1 MMWNRPFIFMER
13 TMSHEPR
20 RHRRAYSDGTRP
32 RSHHVQLKDLSRKT
46 PDVHNENNLSV
57 QDIPHMRRSSSI
69 QSLNSDFVDGA
80 SDDSFQKEVAE
91 KTQMYFVGK
100 QEAETEVFLDRII
113 KKEGSKD
120 RALLFIVSE
129 IPNETKV
136 QMLINCLLHRGAN
149 PSASNKDLWTPLH
162 YAVKKKYKGVCS
174 KLLEHEAWPDA
185 RDKKGVMPFT
195 LAYDA
200 GNDDIASMLVTCMSN
215 VFVRKLYS
223 SDGSQPAEF
232 SFHDLLAKS
241 MSKTTLAVLDCMI
254 DPVSPSGDV
263 CVYYNVLEADEHGR
277 VPSDSNFNSQS
288 KSGLQLIAKSGNKT
302 VIYHDVVRL
311 LIRRKWKEY
320 ARFRFL
326 INSLFYIMTLI
337 TLTLSA
343 IVASITSD
351 PAEYDLTALQIA
363 RAACEV
369 WSLGMA
375 ALTLLS
381 ELNQLRKH
389 RLEYW
394 QDAFNWIDLSSSI
407 LILLI
412 PPLRFAH
419 KTQQWFVFSAA
430 YLLWS
435 VRIFKYAAVFRQ
447 TGAYAQIL
455 WRILIHDIVQFTT
468 FFAFILLAFSGCLLL
483 SLRGEGSLEQFT
495 ETNSF
500 WSILFVGVRILIEAE
515 RVIEY
520 TELQTMSL
528 IIMVVFLFTICVLL
542 LNILI
547 AQLSDTYQNV
557 QQDAQRGLEVNRAW
571 IVSRVELNS
580 LYIGK
585 GHRVT
590 HYKESENIYD
600 VRDVLEK
607 WECPPLNEMNKC
619 IQDIWE
625 SLDSH
630 KMNLLTVRNRLARQ
644 ESALSKIQETLD
656 KLVEFQEKNVEHNED
671 DCKF

>member
-1 MMWNRPFIFMER
+1 
-13 TMSHEPR
+13 MSHTFR
-20 RHRRAYSDGTRP
+20 RHSGAYSDCTRR
-32 RSHHVQLKDLSRKT
+32 RSHHVQLKDSSRET
-46 PDVHNENNLSV
+46 QDVHIEDNHSV
-57 QDIPHMRRSSSI
+57 QDIPLMRRSTSI
-69 QSLNSDFVDGA
+69 HSLNIDDWA
-80 SDDSFQKEVAE
+80 TDDSFQREVTE
-91 KTQMYFVGK
+91 KTQKYFVGK
-100 QEAETEVFLDRII
+100 QEAETEVLLDRII

-120 RALLFIVSE
+120 LALLYIVSE
-129 IPNETKV
+129 IQNETKV
-136 QMLINCLLHRGAN
+136 QRLINSLLHRGAN
-149 PSASNKDLWTPLH
+149 PSASNQDLWTSLH
-162 YAVKKKYKGVCS
+162 FAVKKKYKGVCS
-174 KLLEHEAWPDA
+174 KLLEHEAWPNA
-185 RDKKGVMPFT
+185 RDRKGVMPFT
-195 LAYDA
+195 LAYDG
-200 GNDDIASMLVTCMSN
+200 GNDDIASMLITYMSN
-215 VFVRKLYS
+215 VFVRKLYRR
-223 SDGSQPAEF
+223 DGTQPAEF
-232 SFHDLLAKS
+232 NFHDLLNRT
-241 MSKTTLAVLDCMI
+241 MPKTTLAVLDCMI

-288 KSGLQLIAKSGNKT
+288 KSGLQLIAKSGNKVT
-302 VIYHDVVRL
+302 VMNRCRSTFTFIYHDVVRL
-311 LIRRKWKEY
+311 LIRRKWTKY

-326 INSLFYIMTLI
+326 INSLFWIITLF

-343 IVASITSD
+343 IVASTTPD
-351 PAEYDLTALQIA
+351 PAEYDLSALQIT

-381 ELNQLRKH
+381 EMDQFRKH

-394 QDAFNWIDLSSSI
+394 KDAFNYIDLSSSI

-430 YLLWS
+430 YLLWT
-435 VRIFKYAAVFRQ
+435 VWIFKYAAVFRQ

-455 WRILIHDIVQFTT
+455 WRILIHDIVQFTAL
-468 FFAFILLAFSGCLLL
+468 FAFILLAFSGCLLL

-515 RVIEY
+515 RIIEY

-547 AQLSDTYQNV
+547 AQLSDTYKNV
-557 QQDAQRGLEVNRAW
+557 QKDVQRGLEVNRAW

-580 LYIGK
+580 HYIGK

-600 VRDVLEK
+600 VQDVLEK
-607 WECPPLNEMNKC
+607 WEGTPLNEMNRC

-630 KMNLLTVRNRLARQ
+630 KMNLITVRDRLARQ
-644 ESALSKIQETLD
+644 ESTLFKIQ
-656 KLVEFQEKNVEHNED
+656 
-671 DCKF
+671 

>member
-1 MMWNRPFIFMER
+1 MAER
-13 TMSHEPR
+13 MNKDPCLENLSMRNKLRGH
-20 RHRRAYSDGTRP
+20 RHTYIDGTRP
-32 RSHHVQLKDLSRKT
+32 RSLQVQLKDFSRRT
-46 PDVHNENNLSV
+46 QDVHIDDNLSV
-57 QDIPHMRRSSSI
+57 HDIPHMSRSMSI
-69 QSLNSDFVDGA
+69 DSLNIDDWATS
-80 SDDSFQKEVAE
+80 DSFQKEVAE
-91 KTQMYFVGK
+91 KTQMYFIGK
-100 QEAETEVFLDRII
+100 QEAETEVILERII

-120 RALLFIVSE
+120 SALLFIVSDNK

-136 QMLINCLLHRGAN
+136 HMLINCLLHRGAN

-174 KLLEHEAWPDA
+174 KLLEHEAWPNA
-185 RDKKGVMPFT
+185 RDKNGVMPFT

-200 GNDDIASMLVTCMSN
+200 GNDDIASMLVAYMSN
-215 VFVRKLYS
+215 KFVRELYS
-223 SDGSQPAEF
+223 SQGDQPAEF
-232 SFHDLLAKS
+232 SFHDLLEKT
-241 MSKTTLAVLDCMI
+241 MPKTTLAVLDCMI

-288 KSGLQLIAKSGNKT
+288 KSGLQLIAKSGNKKL
-302 VIYHDVVRL
+302 IYNDIVRL

-320 ARFRFL
+320 ARFRF
-326 INSLFYIMTLI
+326 FK
-337 TLTLSA
+337 
-343 IVASITSD
+343 TSN
-351 PAEYDLTALQIA
+351 PAEYDLNAQQIA

-375 ALTLLS
+375 AITLLS
-381 ELNQLRKH
+381 ELRQMRKH

-394 QDAFNWIDLSSSI
+394 QDAYNYIDLSSSI

-419 KTQQWFVFSAA
+419 KTQQWFFFSVA
-430 YLLWS
+430 YLLWT
-435 VRIFKYAAVFRQ
+435 VRIFKYAAVLRK

-455 WRILIHDIVQFTT
+455 WRILRHDIVQFTT

-483 SLRGEGSLEQFT
+483 SLRGEESLDKFT

-528 IIMVVFLFTICVLL
+528 IIMVFFLFTICVLL

-580 LYIGK
+580 LYFGK
-585 GHRVT
+585 GHRIT
-590 HYKESENIYD
+590 YYKEKENIYD
-600 VRDVLEK
+600 VEDVLEK
-607 WECPPLNEMNKC
+607 WECPPLNEMNRC

-630 KMNLLTVRNRLARQ
+630 KMNLITVRNRLARQ
-644 ESALSKIQETLD
+644 ESTLVKIQETLN
-656 KLVEFQEKNVEHNED
+656 KLVEFQEKNVNHNED
-671 DCKF
+671 DCIF

>member
-1 MMWNRPFIFMER
+1 
-13 TMSHEPR
+13 MSHEHW
-20 RHRRAYSDGTRP
+20 RHRRAYSDGQRP
-32 RSHHVQLKDLSRKT
+32 RSHHLPLKDLPRKYAVT
-46 PDVHNENNLSV
+46 QSDENLAV
-57 QDIPHMRRSSSI
+57 PECPHMPRSSSM
-69 QSLNSDFVDGA
+69 QSLNTDFVDAA

-129 IPNETKV
+129 IMNENKV
-136 QMLINCLLHRGAN
+136 QMLINSLLHRGAN
-149 PSASNKDLWTPLH
+149 PSASNKDMWTPLH
-162 YAVKKKYKGVCS
+162 YAVKKNYKGVCS

-185 RDKKGVMPFT
+185 RDKKGVMPYT
-195 LAYDA
+195 LAFEA
-200 GNDDIASMLVTCMSN
+200 GNDDIAAMLITYMSN
-215 VFVRKLYS
+215 EFVRKIYS
-223 SDGSQPAEF
+223 SDKNAPAEF
-232 SFHDLLAKS
+232 SFHTLLNKN
-241 MSKTTLAVLDCMI
+241 MQKTILAVLDCMI

-263 CVYYNVLEADEHGR
+263 CVYYNVLEADGYGR
-277 VPSDSNFNSQS
+277 VPTDSHFNPRS
-288 KSGLQLIAKSGNKT
+288 KSGLQIIAKSGNKT
-302 VIYHDVVRL
+302 IVYHDVVRL

-326 INSLFYIMTLI
+326 INSLFYIITLI
-337 TLTLSA
+337 TITFSA
-343 IVASITSD
+343 IVASSTPD
-351 PAEYDLTALQIA
+351 PSVYDLSALQIG
-363 RAACEV
+363 RAVCEI

-375 ALTLLS
+375 ILTLFS

-407 LILLI
+407 LIIIIL
-412 PPLRFAH
+412 PLRF
-419 KTQQWFVFSAA
+419 TQTSEQWFVFSAA
-430 YLLWS
+430 YLLWT

-455 WRILIHDIVQFTT
+455 WRILIHDIFQFTT
-468 FFAFILLAFSGCLLL
+468 FFLFILLAFSGCLLL
-483 SLRGEGSLEQFT
+483 SLRGEGSLEQFH
-495 ETNSF
+495 ESSSF

-515 RVIEY
+515 RIIEY

-571 IVSRVELNS
+571 IVARVELNS
-580 LYIGK
+580 LYIGQ
-585 GHRVT
+585 GHRTT

-607 WECPPLNEMNKC
+607 WESPPLNEMNKY

-625 SLDSH
+625 GLDSH
-630 KMNLLTVRNRLARQ
+630 KMNLLTIRNRLARQ
-644 ESALSKIQETLD
+644 ESALSKIQDTLD
-656 KLVEFQEKNVEHNED
+656 KLLELEEKRQELSEFQHS
-671 DCKF
+671 

>member
-1 MMWNRPFIFMER
+1 MAER
-13 TMSHEPR
+13 MNKDPCLENLSMRNKLRGH
-20 RHRRAYSDGTRP
+20 RHTYIDGTRP
-32 RSHHVQLKDLSRKT
+32 RSLQVQLKDFSRRT
-46 PDVHNENNLSV
+46 QDVHIDDNLSV
-57 QDIPHMRRSSSI
+57 HDIPHMSRSMSI
-69 QSLNSDFVDGA
+69 DSLNIDDWATS
-80 SDDSFQKEVAE
+80 DSFQKEVAE
-91 KTQMYFVGK
+91 KTQMYFIGK
-100 QEAETEVFLDRII
+100 QEAETEVILERII

-120 RALLFIVSE
+120 SALLFIVSDNK

-136 QMLINCLLHRGAN
+136 HMLINCLLHRGAN

-174 KLLEHEAWPDA
+174 KLLEHEAWPNA
-185 RDKKGVMPFT
+185 RDKNGVMPFT

-200 GNDDIASMLVTCMSN
+200 GNDDIASMLVAYMSN
-215 VFVRKLYS
+215 KFVRELYS
-223 SDGSQPAEF
+223 SQGDQPAEF
-232 SFHDLLAKS
+232 SFHDLLEKT
-241 MSKTTLAVLDCMI
+241 MPKTTLAVLDCMI

-288 KSGLQLIAKSGNKT
+288 KSGLQLIAKSGNKKL
-302 VIYHDVVRL
+302 IYNDIVRL

-320 ARFRFL
+320 ARFRFFV
-326 INSLFYIMTLI
+326 NSLFYISTLI
-337 TLTLSA
+337 TLTFSA
-343 IVASITSD
+343 IVASKTSN
-351 PAEYDLTALQIA
+351 PAEYDLNAQQIA

-375 ALTLLS
+375 AITLLS
-381 ELNQLRKH
+381 ELRQMRKH

-394 QDAFNWIDLSSSI
+394 QDAYNYIDLSSSI

-419 KTQQWFVFSAA
+419 KTQQWFFFSVA
-430 YLLWS
+430 YLLWT
-435 VRIFKYAAVFRQ
+435 VRIFKYAAVLRK

-455 WRILIHDIVQFTT
+455 WRILRHDIVQFTT

-483 SLRGEGSLEQFT
+483 SLRGEESLDKFT

-528 IIMVVFLFTICVLL
+528 IIMVFFLFTICVLL

-580 LYIGK
+580 LYFGK
-585 GHRVT
+585 EMLVDPF
-590 HYKESENIYD
+590 EEQFISPFLSD
-600 VRDVLEK
+600 
-607 WECPPLNEMNKC
+607 CPSLMLGIAIHC
-619 IQDIWE
+619 IQYSQAMLE
-625 SLDSH
+625 H
-630 KMNLLTVRNRLARQ
+630 GVCELAH
-644 ESALSKIQETLD
+644 SFFHFLFIKP
-656 KLVEFQEKNVEHNED
+656 F
-671 DCKF
+671 